1 MACPMH
7 LCNGGLRWYCSAL
20 IYVVNFVP
28 HKETKTVQDNLL
40 TTPFNNRRTF
50 ISKISKFVVWL
61 FSYCDQEGRII
72 CDFLSLVGSI
82 VILSHK
88 VLELVTH
95 DHNMGF
101 FLFLSGFFNW
111 DFLLGLCIQGYGK
124 VFKTHLTGTF
134 KWTFSDYLCI

>member
-7 LCNGGLRWYCSAL
+7 LCNGGLRWHCSAL

-28 HKETKTVQDNLL
+28 HKETKTVQENLL

-88 VLELVTH
+88 SHKVLELVTRYH
-95 DHNMGF
+95 DMGCFYYIFGGCYWGCVYRVMVRF
-101 FLFLSGFFNW
+101 FL
-111 DFLLGLCIQGYGK
+111 
-124 VFKTHLTGTF
+124 THLTGTF
-134 KWTFSDYLCI
+134 KLTFSDYLCI